1 MPSYELSQSMLT
13 LMQFP
18 SAARDVTAGA
28 IAGLAG
34 SVVKVPV
41 DVLKKRLQAGVDANI
56 QASLARFA
64 QPGWAGLR
72 NMYAGWSA
80 AVLYS
85 VPYNAVQFFLLERV
99 KRFVRKMRSPAPAVP
114 AEHVVV
120 GALTGIL
127 TSVVTE
133 PVRRIIF
140 PLHFSLTL

>member
-1 MPSYELSQSMLT
+1 MVVASVRAAVYMPSYELSQNMLS

-18 SAARDVTAGA
+18 AAARDVTAGG

-56 QASLARFA
+56 QASLARFVE
-64 QPGWAGLR
+64 PGWAGVR
-72 NMYAGWSA
+72 NMYAGWTA

-99 KRFVRKMRSPAPAVP
+99 KRAVRRARSPAPVVP
-114 AEHVVV
+114 AEHVAV
-120 GALTGIL
+120 GALTGIF
-127 TSVVTE
+127 TSIVTE
-133 PVRRIIF
+133 PVR
-140 PLHFSLTL
+140 

>member
-1 MPSYELSQSMLT
+1 MVASSVRAAVYMPSYEFSQNMLS

-18 SAARDVTAGA
+18 AAARDVTAGG

-56 QASLARFA
+56 QASLARFVE
-64 QPGWAGLR
+64 PGWAGVR
-72 NMYAGWSA
+72 NMYAGWTA

-99 KRFVRKMRSPAPAVP
+99 KRTVRRARSPAAVVP
-114 AEHVVV
+114 AEHVAV

-127 TSVVTE
+127 TSIATE
-133 PVRRIIF
+133 PVR
-140 PLHFSLTL
+140 